1 MSVPRL
7 DIRSS
12 LRCTLT
18 VRRATRTVL
27 NELILICIDRPS
39 KQLADADADEKTAR
53 ERAGEIMDD
62 CDTLASKL
70 AAFEDAWHAVELAC
84 STLSS
89 DLEMAQTFSDVSV
102 MNRE

>member
-1 MSVPRL
+1 MS
-7 DIRSS
+7 
-12 LRCTLT
+12 
-18 VRRATRTVL
+18 
-27 NELILICIDRPS
+27 ELISVCIDRPS
-39 KQLADADADEKTAR
+39 KQLTDVDADEKTAR

-102 MNRE
+102 NSNNINGNECTDWSTLCIYSCGRR

>member
-1 MSVPRL
+1 M
-7 DIRSS
+7 
-12 LRCTLT
+12 
-18 VRRATRTVL
+18 L